1 MHYKCLD
8 IPLYFIFY
16 RELYKNIFI
25 NNNIPIEKYKE
36 FLLKIKEINN
46 KEINKDLLPKLYDKL
61 NIKQNSFI
69 LNFLFYV
76 CTFCKTRNL
85 YDLQEINVFKSTS
98 FSKVNFYNTTLNPI
112 SQNINKVKISWN
124 LNKIHEIYI
133 SSSNPYND
141 ALFDSEKYDSDYVV
155 PQPIKIVKKYEH
167 NRINNVI
174 IKNTSMI
181 NNNNKNIT
189 EEEEIYELSNIVQMF
204 EDGEL
209 KNKDNKN
216 EIKENK
222 NNINNISNENNNKN
236 IEIAKLSEKFNS
248 EKEIYQ
254 IKLDEIKDIKET
266 NDTLQKEVELYR
278 DRLTNVE
285 NTLANFKSQA
295 LMAEDQVDCIIDVI
309 KSMIKKDR
317 KKYLSNFNK
326 MQRDYQMIVSEL
338 NRAFNIIK

>member
-1 MHYKCLD
+1 MEIKNQKLNDELKD
-8 IPLYFIFY
+8 IYTEKNDKN
-16 RELYKNIFI
+16 ELSKLKEENNKLKANLVVKENQIKNLTKLSKIQELKDKQKSE
-25 NNNIPIEKYKE
+25 NNIEHSD
-36 FLLKIKEINN
+36 LNKIKENDIPEIKKMFKAINATILDYS
-46 KEINKDLLPKLYDKL
+46 KEIDKLEQNKDMFFHDKFVETSKSNWKNTYNIWNEEL
-61 NIKQNSFI
+61 NQ
-69 LNFLFYV
+69 
-76 CTFCKTRNL
+76 
-85 YDLQEINVFKSTS
+85 FKE
-98 FSKVNFYNTTLNPI
+98 KHYNT
-112 SQNINKVKISWN
+112 
-124 LNKIHEIYI
+124 
-133 SSSNPYND
+133 
-141 ALFDSEKYDSDYVV
+141 
-155 PQPIKIVKKYEH
+155 
-167 NRINNVI
+167 
-174 IKNTSMI
+174 MI
-181 NNNNKNIT
+181 DNYSK
-189 EEEEIYELSNIVQMF
+189 ELSK
-204 EDGEL
+204 L
-209 KNKDNKN
+209 K
-216 EIKENK
+216 EENK
-222 NNINNISNENNNKN
+222 NLINELDNISNENNNKN